1 MLNIRG
7 RSAIAVLAVLCP
19 AAAWANLSATQ
30 TLSANARFSFDT
42 GAAVT
47 SGGDVLFTGTSIAME
62 GNAIDFSLGT
72 SGSAEYS
79 SLSQATLSSFLA
91 AYSAAGISGSSLVVN
106 EVFAVHTNGGNYA
119 AVLITAVSSSS
130 VSFQFTTFGVSGGT
144 PPPPSGPTVTGLL
157 NNYSNIQPGL
167 PNYGIAPGSIF
178 VIYGTGMSNP
188 AVTTATLQS
197 STAAGG
203 IPLTLNGASISVTVG
218 GVTTHPGI
226 YYAVPTQIAAVLPS
240 GTPTGQGTITV
251 SYNNV
256 ASAAFTIQ
264 VVTSAFGLD
273 TVYETGSGLGVGT
286 NSTTY
291 ALVNYN
297 ASASPGQTINL
308 WGSGLGADLADS
320 DTAYTSTPHA
330 VNTPL
335 QIYIGGILATIGYQG
350 SSGFPGLNQ
359 INVTIPT
366 NVQTGCGISMVAVT
380 GSVVS
385 NSVSIPISVGG
396 GVCTDSVLG
405 INGNQILTQGGQTT
419 TPAYNYGALSVLREL
434 SGGTVY
440 GSVGA
445 DFEGFP
451 ATQSTFTGF
460 AEPSVGNCIVIPSVQ
475 GTTTTSP
482 TLPVGLDA
490 GTISVTG
497 ADGTTQQLT
506 DNLGS
511 GSTPTGQYYLLQP
524 SNTFLPAT
532 FGTFTFK
539 GTGGKNVGA
548 FTASI
553 SYSNP
558 LNWTNMNAI
567 TSITRSQGVTINW
580 TGGASGSYVYI
591 FGSSSNSVA
600 GASFECF
607 APVSANQF
615 TVPSYVL
622 LALPASGTNGG
633 SLTISNS
640 TSQSF
645 SAPGL
650 TTSNTYATAGVD
662 FSIEPSYQ

>member
-19 AAAWANLSATQ
+19 AAAWANLSSTQ

-42 GAAVT
+42 GAVVT
-47 SGGDVLFTGTSIAME
+47 SGGDILFTGTSLTLE
-62 GNAIDFSLGT
+62 GSATAYGSLG
-72 SGSAEYS
+72 SGSAVYS
-79 SLSQATLSSFLA
+79 SLTQLTLSSLSA
-91 AYSAAGISGSSLVVN
+91 VYTSAAIGSVSVN
-106 EVFAVHTNGGNYA
+106 QIIAVHTNGGNYA

-130 VSFQFTTFGVSGGT
+130 LSFQFTTFGVSGGT
-144 PPPPSGPTVTGLL
+144 PPPSGPTVTGLL

-203 IPLTLNGASISVTVG
+203 IPLTLNGASISVTVN

-264 VVTSAFGLD
+264 VVPSAFGLD

-308 WGSGLGADLADS
+308 WGSGLGADTADS

-366 NVQTGCGISMVAVT
+366 NVQTGCGVSVVAVT
-380 GSVVS
+380 GTVVS
-385 NSVSIPISVGG
+385 NTVTIPINPGG
-396 GVCTDSVLG
+396 GVCSDSAFG
-405 INGNQILTQGGQTT
+405 ITGTQLLSESGQTS
-419 TPAYNYGALSVLREL
+419 TPAYSGGYLSVSRSIYDGMTEGEIGASFL
-434 SGGTVY
+434 SY
-440 GSVGA
+440 
-445 DFEGFP
+445 P
-451 ATQSTFTGF
+451 ASQTSFTGYTS
-460 AEPSVGNCIVIPSVQ
+460 PSLGNCIVIQAIQTTS
-475 GTTTTSP
+475 TTTP
-482 TLPVGLDA
+482 TLPTALDA

-497 ADGTTQQLT
+497 PAGTQQIPELAI
-506 DNLGS
+506 GAYS
-511 GSTPTGQYYLLQP
+511 LQP
-524 SNTFLPAT
+524 SSTFLPAT
-532 FGTFTFK
+532 FGTFTFT
-539 GTGGKNVGA
+539 GAGGKNVGP
-548 FTASI
+548 FTVSI

-558 LNWTNMNAI
+558 LSWTNMNAI
-567 TSITRSQGVTINW
+567 TSITRSQGVTVNW
-580 TGGASGSYVYI
+580 TGGASGTYVFIYG
-591 FGSSSNSVA
+591 GSSNASGSVSV
-600 GASFECF
+600 SFECY
-607 APVSANQF
+607 ASVSANQF
-615 TVPSYVL
+615 TIPSYVL
-622 LALPASGTNGG
+622 LALPTTSSNG
-633 SLTISNS
+633 SLSVSNYAP
-640 TSQSF
+640 SQPF
-645 SAPGL
+645 SASGL
-650 TTSNTYATAGVD
+650 TTGSASASAGVG
-662 FSIEPSYQ
+662 FSISPAYQ